1 MIILPFVTC
10 VRSGISCSPS
20 YCCNT
25 FELHELHT
33 FTTMIIFFF
42 LVRVRILVTIQM
54 SQRRKKY
61 PFGKWQESNVNS
73 VPCTLFGVSL

>member
-25 FELHELHT
+25 FGLHELPT

-42 LVRVRILVTIQM
+42 
-54 SQRRKKY
+54 
-61 PFGKWQESNVNS
+61 FW
-73 VPCTLFGVSL
+73 